1 MLKAIK
7 VLFVLVGL
15 VIGLPTMAFAHAGH
29 EHPIAPSHEASAK
42 TSATRV
48 SAPIQFEHVRLNVAQ
63 AKASLKPVAVAL
75 SYVSILADHS
85 TSDLARG
92 CVGACCCQG
101 HSTCSM
107 GSCCFTALTTSSALT
122 YFAGRQSFRPLT
134 PDSLVQP
141 SLIFGLDRPPKA

>member
-7 VLFVLVGL
+7 VLFVLVAL

-29 EHPIAPSHEASAK
+29 EHPIARSHEASAK

-48 SAPIQFEHVRLNVAQ
+48 ATPIHFEHVRLDA
-63 AKASLKPVAVAL
+63 APLKPVARVL
-75 SYVSILADHS
+75 SYVSAS
-85 TSDLARG
+85 AVGPASDLAGG
-92 CVGACCCQG
+92 CSGACCCQG